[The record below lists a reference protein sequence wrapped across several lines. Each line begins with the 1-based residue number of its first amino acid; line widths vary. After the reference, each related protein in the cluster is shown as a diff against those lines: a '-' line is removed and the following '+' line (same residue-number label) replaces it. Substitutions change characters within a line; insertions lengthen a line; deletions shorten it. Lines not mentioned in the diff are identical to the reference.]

1 MTRINNSPAQAPI
14 KWRCSL
20 KHCILGAV
28 WPNADDR
35 LFGSLLVEKNGFAI
49 SQPPNGHGLNMIFS
63 RLFPFFGFFG
73 KELAMDLG
81 TANTLLYSPAEGIVL
96 NEPSVVALETRTGH
110 LVAVGKEAKE
120 FLGRTPERIRAI
132 RPLKDGV
139 IADFEVTKAMIAFFI
154 RKVISG
160 FRMAK
165 PRMVICVPTGI
176 TQVEKRAVIESAHQA
191 GAREVR
197 LVEEPMAAAI
207 GAGLPIEEP
216 VGNMVVDIGGG
227 TTEVAVI
234 SLSAV
239 AYAESVR
246 VAGDELNEAIQRYMQ
261 DRFQL
266 LIGENMAEQI
276 KIEIG
281 SAYPLSDPLS
291 MEVAGKNMVTGTPG
305 IVEVTDE
312 HIREAT
318 KEPVGII
325 VGAVRKAL
333 EKTPPELVTDIAS
346 RGLLLAGGGSLLRG
360 LDRLIAD
367 ETHLHVMLD
376 DDPLTTIVRGSGKT
390 IEYRKHYQQVFIN

>member
-1 MTRINNSPAQAPI
+1 MIF
-14 KWRCSL
+14 
-20 KHCILGAV
+20 
-28 WPNADDR
+28 DR
-35 LFGSLLVEKNGFAI
+35 LFRFL
-49 SQPPNGHGLNMIFS
+49 
-63 RLFPFFGFFG
+63 G
-73 KELAMDLG
+73 KDLAMDLG
-81 TANTLLYSPAEGIVL
+81 TANTLLYTSAEGIVL
-96 NEPSVVALETRTGH
+96 NEPSVVAIEARTGN

-120 FLGRTPERIRAI
+120 FLGRTPDRIRAI
-132 RPLKDGV
+132 RPMKDGV
-139 IADFEVTKAMIAFFI
+139 IADFEVTKEMIAFFI
-154 RKVISG
+154 RKVITG
-160 FRMAK
+160 FRITK
-165 PRMVICVPTGI
+165 PKIVICVPTGI
-176 TQVEKRAVIESAHQA
+176 TQVEKRAVIESAQQA

-261 DRFQL
+261 DQFQL

-276 KIEIG
+276 KIRVG
-281 SAYPLSDPLS
+281 SAMPLPETLT

-305 IVEVTDE
+305 MVEVNDG
-312 HIREAT
+312 HIREAI
-318 KEPVGII
+318 KDPVAII

-333 EKTPPELVTDIAS
+333 EKTPPELVADIAS

-360 LDRLIAD
+360 LDRLIGQ
-367 ETHLHVMLD
+367 ETQLHVMLD
-376 DDPLTTIVRGSGKT
+376 DDPLTTVVRGTGKT
-390 IEYRKHYQQVFIN
+390 IEYRRNYQQVFIN